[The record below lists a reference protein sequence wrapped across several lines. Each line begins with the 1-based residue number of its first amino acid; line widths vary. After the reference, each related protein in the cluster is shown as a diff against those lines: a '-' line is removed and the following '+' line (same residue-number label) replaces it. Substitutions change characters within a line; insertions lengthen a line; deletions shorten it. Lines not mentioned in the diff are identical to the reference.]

1 MKKEIFIIIIFF
13 GEVLMSQDAM
23 EQGQNFINVVEKQ
36 FFQNGKPYYFLGTN
50 FWYGM
55 NLGSRG
61 SGGDRDR
68 LLRELDHL
76 NKIGVKNL
84 RVMGSSEGPDTEPWR
99 IRPALQVVPGDYN
112 EEVLDGLDFL
122 LAEMGKRDMVA
133 IMCMNNFWPWSGGM
147 AQYVSWQDDSEIPY
161 PPICG
166 EGDWQTYQEYTASFY
181 SNENAVTDFFNHL
194 RFTVLRENPYTGTL
208 YRDDPTIMAWQL
220 GNEPRGINNRED
232 FTQWIE
238 NTAKY
243 IKSMDSNHL
252 VTIGS
257 EGATAH
263 PSSGNDFFADH
274 QSSYIDYTTIH
285 VWVQNWGWF
294 DPYDEVSL
302 SSAVEKA
309 TAYINQHEVLAE
321 KLNKPVVLEEFGIS
335 RDDND
340 HAVTA
345 SVTLRDEYYSQIFTH
360 ILDKAAAG
368 SPLAGLNFWAWGGAG
383 RPREPQAIWYVG
395 DDFTGDPPH
404 EHQGWYSVYNT
415 DLTTL
420 EIIGRYTR
428 KFNSL

>member
-1 MKKEIFIIIIFF
+1 M
-13 GEVLMSQDAM
+13 LQQSQD
-23 EQGQNFINVVEKQ
+23 QCPGFINVNGKQ
-36 FFQNGKPYYFLGTN
+36 FIRDGKPYYFLGTN

-55 NLGSRG
+55 NLGSSG
-61 SGGDRDR
+61 QGGDRDR

-76 NKIGVKNL
+76 KKIGVKNL
-84 RVMGSSEGPDTEPWR
+84 RVMGASEGPDTEPWR
-99 IRPALQVVPGDYN
+99 MRPALQVAPGEYN

>member
-1 MKKEIFIIIIFF
+1 M
-13 GEVLMSQDAM
+13 LQQSQ
-23 EQGQNFINVVEKQ
+23 EQGPGFINVNGKQ
-36 FFQNGKPYYFLGTN
+36 FIRDGKPYYFLGTN

-55 NLGSRG
+55 NLGSSG
-61 SGGDRDR
+61 QGGDRDR

-76 NKIGVKNL
+76 KKIGVKNL
-84 RVMGSSEGPDTEPWR
+84 RVMGASEGPDTEPWR
-99 IRPALQVVPGDYN
+99 MRPALQVAPGEYN

-285 VWVQNWGWF
+285 VWVQNWGWL

>member
-1 MKKEIFIIIIFF
+1 M
-13 GEVLMSQDAM
+13 LQQSQ
-23 EQGQNFINVVEKQ
+23 EQGPGFINVNGKQ
-36 FFQNGKPYYFLGTN
+36 FIRDGKPYYFLGTN

-55 NLGSRG
+55 NLGSSG
-61 SGGDRDR
+61 QGGDRDR

-76 NKIGVKNL
+76 KKIGVKNL
-84 RVMGSSEGPDTEPWR
+84 RVMGASEGPDTEPWR
-99 IRPALQVVPGDYN
+99 MRPALQVAPGEYN

-360 ILDKAAAG
+360 ILEKAAAG

>member
-1 MKKEIFIIIIFF
+1 M
-13 GEVLMSQDAM
+13 LQQSQ
-23 EQGQNFINVVEKQ
+23 EQGPGFINVNGKQ
-36 FFQNGKPYYFLGTN
+36 FIRDGKPYYFLGTN

-55 NLGSRG
+55 NLGSSG
-61 SGGDRDR
+61 QGGDRDR

-76 NKIGVKNL
+76 KKIGVKNL
-84 RVMGSSEGPDTEPWR
+84 RVMGASEGPDTEPWR
-99 IRPALQVVPGDYN
+99 MRPALQVAPGEYN

-294 DPYDEVSL
+294 DPYDKVSL
-302 SSAVEKA
+302 SSAIEKA

>member
-1 MKKEIFIIIIFF
+1 M
-13 GEVLMSQDAM
+13 LQQSQ
-23 EQGQNFINVVEKQ
+23 EQGPGFINVNGKQ
-36 FFQNGKPYYFLGTN
+36 FIRDGKPYYFLGTN

-55 NLGSRG
+55 NLGSSG
-61 SGGDRDR
+61 QGGDRDR

-76 NKIGVKNL
+76 KKIGVKNL
-84 RVMGSSEGPDTEPWR
+84 RVMGASEGPDTEPWR
-99 IRPALQVVPGDYN
+99 MRPALQVAPGEYN

>member
-1 MKKEIFIIIIFF
+1 M
-13 GEVLMSQDAM
+13 LQQSQ
-23 EQGQNFINVVEKQ
+23 EQGPGFINVNGKQ
-36 FFQNGKPYYFLGTN
+36 FIRDGKPYYFLGTN

-55 NLGSRG
+55 NLGSSG
-61 SGGDRDR
+61 QGGDRDR

-76 NKIGVKNL
+76 KKIGVKNL
-84 RVMGSSEGPDTEPWR
+84 RVMGASEGPDTEPWR
-99 IRPALQVVPGDYN
+99 MRPALQVAPGEYN

-243 IKSMDSNHL
+243 IKSIDSNHL

>member
-1 MKKEIFIIIIFF
+1 M
-13 GEVLMSQDAM
+13 LQQSQ
-23 EQGQNFINVVEKQ
+23 EQGPGFINVNGKQ
-36 FFQNGKPYYFLGTN
+36 FIRDGKPYYFLGTN

-55 NLGSRG
+55 NLGSSG
-61 SGGDRDR
+61 QGGDRDR

-76 NKIGVKNL
+76 KKIGVKNL
-84 RVMGSSEGPDTEPWR
+84 RVMGASEGPDTEPWR
-99 IRPALQVVPGDYN
+99 MRPALQVAPGEYN

-274 QSSYIDYTTIH
+274 QSDYIDYTTIH

>member
-1 MKKEIFIIIIFF
+1 M
-13 GEVLMSQDAM
+13 LQQSQ
-23 EQGQNFINVVEKQ
+23 EQGPGFINVNGKQ
-36 FFQNGKPYYFLGTN
+36 FIRDGKPYYFLGTN

-55 NLGSRG
+55 NLGSSG
-61 SGGDRDR
+61 QGGDRDR

-76 NKIGVKNL
+76 KKIGVKNL
-84 RVMGSSEGPDTEPWR
+84 RVMGASEGPDTEPWR
-99 IRPALQVVPGDYN
+99 MRPALQVAPGEYN

-181 SNENAVTDFFNHL
+181 SNENAVNDFFNHL

>member
-1 MKKEIFIIIIFF
+1 M
-13 GEVLMSQDAM
+13 LQQSQ
-23 EQGQNFINVVEKQ
+23 EQGPGFINVNGKQ
-36 FFQNGKPYYFLGTN
+36 FIRDGKPYYFLGTN

-55 NLGSRG
+55 NIGSRG
-61 SGGDRDR
+61 QGGDRDR

-76 NKIGVKNL
+76 KKIGVKNL
-84 RVMGSSEGPDTEPWR
+84 RVMGASEGPDTEPWR
-99 IRPALQVVPGDYN
+99 MRPALQVAPGEYN

-274 QSSYIDYTTIH
+274 QSSYINYTTIH

>member
-1 MKKEIFIIIIFF
+1 MKKAIFILIIF
-13 GEVLMSQDAM
+13 GGVLMLQQSQ
-23 EQGQNFINVVEKQ
+23 EQGPGFINVNGKQ
-36 FFQNGKPYYFLGTN
+36 FIRDGKPYYFLGTN

-55 NLGSRG
+55 NLGSSG
-61 SGGDRDR
+61 QGGDRDR

-76 NKIGVKNL
+76 KKIGVKNL
-84 RVMGSSEGPDTEPWR
+84 RVMGASEGPDTEPWR
-99 IRPALQVVPGDYN
+99 MRPALQVAPGEYN

>member
-1 MKKEIFIIIIFF
+1 M
-13 GEVLMSQDAM
+13 LQQSQ
-23 EQGQNFINVVEKQ
+23 EQGPGFINVNGKQ
-36 FFQNGKPYYFLGTN
+36 FIRDGKPYYFLGTN

-55 NLGSRG
+55 NLGSSG
-61 SGGDRDR
+61 QGGDRDR

-76 NKIGVKNL
+76 KKIGVKNL
-84 RVMGSSEGPDTEPWR
+84 RVMGASEGPDTEPWR
-99 IRPALQVVPGDYN
+99 MRPALQVAPGEYN

-252 VTIGS
+252 ITIGS

>member
-1 MKKEIFIIIIFF
+1 
-13 GEVLMSQDAM
+13 MSQDAM

-36 FFQNGKPYYFLGTN
+36 FFRNGKPYYFLGTN

-61 SGGDRDR
+61 PGGDRDR

-84 RVMGSSEGPDTEPWR
+84 RVMGASEGPDTEPWR
-99 IRPALQVVPGDYN
+99 MLPALQVAPGEYN
-112 EEVLDGLDFL
+112 EEMLDGLDFL
-122 LAEMGKRDMVA
+122 LAEMGKRDMTA

-147 AQYVSWQDDSEIPY
+147 AQYVSWQDSSEIPY
-161 PPICG
+161 PPISG
-166 EGDWQTYQEYTASFY
+166 EGDWHTYQVYTASFY
-181 SNENAVTDFFNHL
+181 SNEDAVTDFFNHL
-194 RFTVLRENPYTGTL
+194 RFIVLRENPYTGTL
-208 YRDDPTIMAWQL
+208 YRDDPTIMTWEL

-232 FTQWIE
+232 FMQWIE

-252 VTIGS
+252 ITIGS

-263 PSSGNDFFADH
+263 PSSGNDFLADH

-294 DPYDEVSL
+294 DPYDKESL
-302 SSAVEKA
+302 SPAIEKA
-309 TAYINQHEVLAE
+309 ITYINQHAVLAE

-340 HAVTA
+340 HDITG
-345 SVTLRDEYYSQIFTH
+345 SVTLRNKYYSQIFTH

-368 SPLAGLNFWAWGGAG
+368 SPIAGLNFWAWGGAG
-383 RPREPQAIWYVG
+383 RPREPQAIWNIG

-404 EHQGWYSVYNT
+404 EHQGWYSVYDT
-415 DLTTL
+415 DSTTL
-420 EIIGRYTR
+420 EIIGQYT
-428 KFNSL
+428 KIFNSL

>member
-1 MKKEIFIIIIFF
+1 MKKAIFILIIF
-13 GEVLMSQDAM
+13 GGVLMLQQSQ
-23 EQGQNFINVVEKQ
+23 EQGPGFINVNGKQ
-36 FFQNGKPYYFLGTN
+36 FIRDGKPYYFLGTN

-55 NLGSRG
+55 NLGSSG
-61 SGGDRDR
+61 QGGDRDR

-76 NKIGVKNL
+76 KKIGVKNL
-84 RVMGSSEGPDTEPWR
+84 RVMGASEGPDTEPWR
-99 IRPALQVVPGDYN
+99 LRPALQVAPGEYN

-161 PPICG
+161 PPISG

>member
-1 MKKEIFIIIIFF
+1 M
-13 GEVLMSQDAM
+13 LQQSQ
-23 EQGQNFINVVEKQ
+23 EQGPGFINVNGKQ
-36 FFQNGKPYYFLGTN
+36 FIRDGKPYYFLGTN

-55 NLGSRG
+55 NLGSSG
-61 SGGDRDR
+61 QGGDRDR

-76 NKIGVKNL
+76 KKIGVKNL
-84 RVMGSSEGPDTEPWR
+84 RVMGASEGPDTEPWR
-99 IRPALQVVPGDYN
+99 MRPALQVAPGEYN

-321 KLNKPVVLEEFGIS
+321 RLNKPVVLEEFGIS

>member
-1 MKKEIFIIIIFF
+1 M
-13 GEVLMSQDAM
+13 LQQSQ
-23 EQGQNFINVVEKQ
+23 EQGPGFINVNGKQ
-36 FFQNGKPYYFLGTN
+36 FIRDGKPYYFLGTN

-55 NLGSRG
+55 NLGSSG
-61 SGGDRDR
+61 QGGDRDR

-76 NKIGVKNL
+76 KKIGVKNL
-84 RVMGSSEGPDTEPWR
+84 RVMGASEGPDTEPWR
-99 IRPALQVVPGDYN
+99 MRPALQVAPGEYN

-420 EIIGRYTR
+420 EIIGRYTG

>member
-1 MKKEIFIIIIFF
+1 M
-13 GEVLMSQDAM
+13 LQQSQ
-23 EQGQNFINVVEKQ
+23 EQGPGFINVNGKQ
-36 FFQNGKPYYFLGTN
+36 FIRDGKPYYFLGTN

-55 NLGSRG
+55 NLGSSG
-61 SGGDRDR
+61 QGGDRDR

-76 NKIGVKNL
+76 KKIGVKNL
-84 RVMGSSEGPDTEPWR
+84 RVMGASEGPDTEPWR
-99 IRPALQVVPGDYN
+99 MRPALQVAPGEYN

-181 SNENAVTDFFNHL
+181 SNKNAVTDFFNHL

>member
-1 MKKEIFIIIIFF
+1 M
-13 GEVLMSQDAM
+13 LQQSQ
-23 EQGQNFINVVEKQ
+23 EQGPDFINVNGKQ
-36 FFQNGKPYYFLGTN
+36 FIRDGKPYYFLGTN

-55 NLGSRG
+55 NLGSSG
-61 SGGDRDR
+61 QGGDRDR

-76 NKIGVKNL
+76 KKIGVKNL
-84 RVMGSSEGPDTEPWR
+84 RVMGASEGPDTEPWR
-99 IRPALQVVPGDYN
+99 MRPALQVAPGEYN

>member
-1 MKKEIFIIIIFF
+1 M
-13 GEVLMSQDAM
+13 LQQSQ
-23 EQGQNFINVVEKQ
+23 EQGPGFINVNGKQ
-36 FFQNGKPYYFLGTN
+36 FIWDGKPYYFLGTN

-55 NLGSRG
+55 NLGSSG
-61 SGGDRDR
+61 QGGDRDR

-76 NKIGVKNL
+76 KKIGVKNL
-84 RVMGSSEGPDTEPWR
+84 RVMGASEGPDTEPWR
-99 IRPALQVVPGDYN
+99 MRPALQVAPGEYN

-345 SVTLRDEYYSQIFTH
+345 SVTIRDEYYSQIFTH

>member
-1 MKKEIFIIIIFF
+1 M
-13 GEVLMSQDAM
+13 LQQSQ
-23 EQGQNFINVVEKQ
+23 EQGPGFINVNGKQ
-36 FFQNGKPYYFLGTN
+36 FIRDGKPYYFLGTN

-55 NLGSRG
+55 NLGSSG
-61 SGGDRDR
+61 QGGDRDR

-76 NKIGVKNL
+76 KKIGVKNL
-84 RVMGSSEGPDTEPWR
+84 RVMGASEGPDTEPWR
-99 IRPALQVVPGDYN
+99 MRPALQVAPGEYN

-285 VWVQNWGWF
+285 VWVKNWGWF

>member
-1 MKKEIFIIIIFF
+1 M
-13 GEVLMSQDAM
+13 LQQSQ
-23 EQGQNFINVVEKQ
+23 EQGPGFINVNGKQ
-36 FFQNGKPYYFLGTN
+36 FIRDGKPYYFLGTN

-55 NLGSRG
+55 NLGSSG
-61 SGGDRDR
+61 QGGDRDR

-76 NKIGVKNL
+76 KKIGVKNL
-84 RVMGSSEGPDTEPWR
+84 RVMGASEGPDTEPWR
-99 IRPALQVVPGDYN
+99 MRPALQVAPGEYN

-345 SVTLRDEYYSQIFTH
+345 SVTLRDEYYSQKFTH

>member
-1 MKKEIFIIIIFF
+1 M
-13 GEVLMSQDAM
+13 LQQSQ
-23 EQGQNFINVVEKQ
+23 EQGPGFINVNGKQ
-36 FFQNGKPYYFLGTN
+36 FIRDGKPYYFLGTN

-55 NLGSRG
+55 NLGSSG
-61 SGGDRDR
+61 QGGDRDR

-76 NKIGVKNL
+76 KKIGVKNL
-84 RVMGSSEGPDTEPWR
+84 RVMGASEGPDTEPWR
-99 IRPALQVVPGDYN
+99 MRPALQVAPGEYN

-161 PPICG
+161 PPICC

>member
-1 MKKEIFIIIIFF
+1 M
-13 GEVLMSQDAM
+13 LQQSQ
-23 EQGQNFINVVEKQ
+23 EQGPGFINVNGKQ
-36 FFQNGKPYYFLGTN
+36 FIRDGKPYYFLGTN

-55 NLGSRG
+55 NLGSSG
-61 SGGDRDR
+61 QGGDRDR

-76 NKIGVKNL
+76 KKIGVKNL
-84 RVMGSSEGPDTEPWR
+84 RVMGASEGPDTEPWR
-99 IRPALQVVPGDYN
+99 MRPALQVAPGEYN

-147 AQYVSWQDDSEIPY
+147 AQYVSWQDDSEIPS

>member
-1 MKKEIFIIIIFF
+1 M
-13 GEVLMSQDAM
+13 LQQSQ
-23 EQGQNFINVVEKQ
+23 EQGPGFINVNGKQ
-36 FFQNGKPYYFLGTN
+36 FIRDGKPYYFLGTN

-55 NLGSRG
+55 NLGSSG
-61 SGGDRDR
+61 QGGDRDR

-76 NKIGVKNL
+76 KKIGVKNL
-84 RVMGSSEGPDTEPWR
+84 RVMGASEGPDTEPWR
-99 IRPALQVVPGDYN
+99 MRPALQVAPGEYN

-181 SNENAVTDFFNHL
+181 SNENAVNDFFNHL

-309 TAYINQHEVLAE
+309 TAYINQHALLAE

>member
-1 MKKEIFIIIIFF
+1 M
-13 GEVLMSQDAM
+13 LQQSQ
-23 EQGQNFINVVEKQ
+23 EQGPGFINVNGKQ
-36 FFQNGKPYYFLGTN
+36 FIRDGKPYYFLGTN

-55 NLGSRG
+55 NLGSSG
-61 SGGDRDR
+61 QGGDRDR

-76 NKIGVKNL
+76 KKIGVKNL
-84 RVMGSSEGPDTEPWR
+84 RVMGASEGPDTEPWR
-99 IRPALQVVPGDYN
+99 MRPALQVAPGEYN

-220 GNEPRGINNRED
+220 GNEPRGINNREE

>member
-1 MKKEIFIIIIFF
+1 MLQQSK
-13 GEVLMSQDAM
+13 
-23 EQGQNFINVVEKQ
+23 EQGPGFINVNGKQ
-36 FFQNGKPYYFLGTN
+36 FIRDGKPYYFLGTN

-55 NLGSRG
+55 NLGSSG
-61 SGGDRDR
+61 QGGDRDR

-76 NKIGVKNL
+76 KKIGVKNL
-84 RVMGSSEGPDTEPWR
+84 RVMGASEGPDTEPWR
-99 IRPALQVVPGDYN
+99 MRPALQVAPGEYN

>member
-1 MKKEIFIIIIFF
+1 M
-13 GEVLMSQDAM
+13 LQQSQ
-23 EQGQNFINVVEKQ
+23 EQGPGFINVNGKQ
-36 FFQNGKPYYFLGTN
+36 FIRDGKPYYFLGTN

-55 NLGSRG
+55 NLGSSG
-61 SGGDRDR
+61 QGGDRDR

-76 NKIGVKNL
+76 KKIGVKNL
-84 RVMGSSEGPDTEPWR
+84 RVMGASEGPDTEPWR
-99 IRPALQVVPGDYN
+99 LRPALQVAPGEYN

-252 VTIGS
+252 ITIGS

-263 PSSGNDFFADH
+263 PSSGNDFLADH

>member
-1 MKKEIFIIIIFF
+1 M
-13 GEVLMSQDAM
+13 LQQSQ
-23 EQGQNFINVVEKQ
+23 EQGPGFINVNGKQ
-36 FFQNGKPYYFLGTN
+36 FIRDGKPYYFLGTN

-55 NLGSRG
+55 NLGSSG
-61 SGGDRDR
+61 QGGDRDR

-76 NKIGVKNL
+76 KKIGVKNL
-84 RVMGSSEGPDTEPWR
+84 RVMGASEGPDTEPWR
-99 IRPALQVVPGDYN
+99 MRPALQVAPGEYN

-243 IKSMDSNHL
+243 IKSMDSNHM

>member
-1 MKKEIFIIIIFF
+1 M
-13 GEVLMSQDAM
+13 LQQSQ
-23 EQGQNFINVVEKQ
+23 EQGPGFINVNGKQ
-36 FFQNGKPYYFLGTN
+36 FIRDGKPYYFLGTN

-55 NLGSRG
+55 NLGSSG
-61 SGGDRDR
+61 QGGDRDR

-84 RVMGSSEGPDTEPWR
+84 RVMGASEGPDTEPWR
-99 IRPALQVVPGDYN
+99 MRPALQVAPGEYN

-133 IMCMNNFWPWSGGM
+133 IMCINNFWPWSGGM